1 MDSNVVVKLTI
12 KEPGS
17 EDAKETLAGMLRR
30 GVTLYTTEVALPEG
44 LNALWKHAT
53 IHGDISEAE
62 YREAVSSLAR
72 LVGGLKTIPTP
83 EIAEES
89 AEVALRE
96 KVLVYDALYIT
107 AAKRLGGTLVT
118 ADVKLQRLASKT
130 IDTRLIAL
138 KEANR

>member
-1 MDSNVVVKLTI
+1 VKLTVQ
-12 KEPGS
+12 EPGS
-17 EDAKETLAGMLRR
+17 EEAKETLVGMLRG

-44 LNALWKHAT
+44 LNALWKHVI
-53 IHGDISEAE
+53 IHGDVSEAG
-62 YREAVSSLAR
+62 YREAVSSLTR
-72 LVGGLKTIPTP
+72 LFGGFKTIPTP

-96 KVLVYDALYIT
+96 KVSVYDALYIT
-107 AAKRLGGTLVT
+107 AAKRLGGTLIT